1 MRLDNG
7 QLIPNWKT
15 EAEKGTLLLVGN
27 ISNVD
32 FLEAENYQVNN
43 GLRRKLPE

>member
-1 MRLDNG
+1 MRQDNG
-7 QLIPNWKT
+7 QLIRNWKT
-15 EAEKGTLLLVGN
+15 AAEKGTLLLVGN

-43 GLRRKLPE
+43 GLR